1 MFDYNTSMESMK
13 FDFKKERKDRKLFVT
28 DTTLRDGEQA
38 AGVVFSIEEKV
49 SIAKLLDEVGVNEI
63 EVGIP
68 AMDNVEIES
77 IQRIIA
83 LNLNARLI
91 GWNRANKADIK
102 KSIDCGLKGIHVG
115 FPVSD
120 LHIKERFGKDREW
133 VLREITDIIDFAK
146 SHNLY
151 VSVSGED
158 ASRSD
163 PRFLIEYAKTV
174 KQAGADRIRVSDTVG
189 HFNPLDVYRM
199 IKMIV
204 EEVGIDIESHTHN
217 DFGMATANVIAAV
230 CAGATHAQGTVM
242 GIGERAG
249 NGCLEEIIMAL
260 KYVLHFELNVR
271 TDKLKELVHFTAQ
284 AAGRQVPKWKAV
296 VGEDIFAHES
306 GIHVAAGLKANHL
319 FEPFAPEDVALDRKV
334 VIGKHSGTKGILHR
348 LRELQIPFEENMAY
362 DLLDKVRHLA
372 LKNKRPLT
380 DDELINLAR
389 EVITT

>member
-1 MFDYNTSMESMK
+1 MLEPIQSNTMKHDYK
-13 FDFKKERKDRKLFVT
+13 KDRGNRKLYIT

-38 AGVVFSIEEKV
+38 AGVVFSIDEKV
-49 SIAKLLDEVGVNEI
+49 HIAYLLDQVGVDEI

-68 AMDNVEIES
+68 AMDSVEIES
-77 IQRIIA
+77 ITRIID

-133 VLREITDIIDFAK
+133 VLREITEIIDFAK

-158 ASRSD
+158 ASRAD

-174 KQAGADRIRVSDTVG
+174 KKAGADRMRVSDTVG

-199 IKMIV
+199 IKLIV
-204 EEVGIDIESHTHN
+204 DEVGIDIESHTHN

-249 NGCLEEIIMAL
+249 NGSLEEIIMAL
-260 KYVLHFELNVR
+260 KYVLGFELDVR
-271 TDKLKELVHFTAQ
+271 TNKLKELVNFTAK
-284 AAGRQVPKWKAV
+284 AAGRVVPSWKAV

-319 FEPFAPEDVALDRKV
+319 FEPFAPEDVALERKV
-334 VIGKHSGTKGILHR
+334 VIGKHSGTAGIIYR
-348 LRELQIPFEENMAY
+348 LKELNIPFDEKNAY
-362 DLLDKVRHLA
+362 LLLEMVRQTA
-372 LKNKRPLT
+372 QKNKRPLT
-380 DDELINLAR
+380 NEELIALAQQ
-389 EVITT
+389 VVSV